1 MFGFIR
7 PKMLNRQTV
16 NHFRKYFL
24 FSFFSLFFAL
34 SIGQTVDPYTPDTS
48 SPPVHPGMNLVFSEE
63 FNNEGKP
70 NPDNWGYEIGFKRN
84 EELQWYVSDNAN
96 CTAGRLLI
104 EGRRASFTNPNY
116 VAGSTDW
123 KTNRKTVDYTSASIL
138 SKDKQSW
145 LFGRFEIRARVD
157 TSMGSWP
164 AIWTLGVTKEWP
176 SNGEIDIMEFYRIS
190 NAPTVLA
197 NVAWGTAVRWTAK
210 WDSFKKPLSTLL
222 AIDADWPKK
231 YHVWRMDWTS
241 DSIRLYVDDTLY
253 NYTLLNQTIN
263 ADGSNPFLQAQY
275 ILLNLAL
282 GANGGDPS
290 KTVFP
295 LKYEV
300 DYVRIYQKAPTALP
314 TNIEST
320 MTSNPILIN
329 PNQSRI
335 LNFSYKN
342 NVKHLLVSIINTSGK
357 TLLKQ
362 YFADIQSRNSYS
374 INLKTFAAGVFIVKF
389 DAETTK
395 TFKIILTK

>member
-1 MFGFIR
+1 M
-7 PKMLNRQTV
+7 
-16 NHFRKYFL
+16 
-24 FSFFSLFFAL
+24 
-34 SIGQTVDPYTPDTS
+34 GQTVDPYNPDEST
-48 SPPVHPGMNLVFSEE
+48 PPVRAGMNLIFSEE

-70 NPDNWGYEIGFKRN
+70 NPNNWGYETGFKRN
-84 EELQWYVSDNAN
+84 EELQWYLSDNAN

-104 EGRRASFTNPNY
+104 EGRRANFANPNY
-116 VAGSTDW
+116 VAGSSDW
-123 KTNRKTVDYTSASIL
+123 KTNRKTVNYTSSCII
-138 SKDKQSW
+138 SKDKKSW

-164 AIWTLGVTKEWP
+164 AIWTLGVSQEWP
-176 SNGEIDIMEFYRIS
+176 SCGEIDMMEFYRIS

-222 AIDADWPKK
+222 ATDADWPKK

-241 DSIRLYVDDTLY
+241 DSIRLYVDDKLY

-275 ILLNLAL
+275 MLLNLAL

-290 KTVFP
+290 KTLFP

-300 DYVRIYQKAPTALP
+300 DYVRVYQKASTGLP
-314 TNIEST
+314 SNAKIFP
-320 MTSNPILIN
+320 TSNPIFIN
-329 PNQSRI
+329 PNQNRTF
-335 LNFSYKN
+335 NFRYKDD
-342 NVKHLLVSIINTSGK
+342 VRRLYVSILNTSGK
-357 TLLKQ
+357 TLLRQ
-362 YFADIQSRNSYS
+362 YFGDIQSGNSYFMS
-374 INLKTFAAGVFIVKF
+374 LKALPTGVYFVRF
-389 DAETTK
+389 DCETTK

>member
-1 MFGFIR
+1 M
-7 PKMLNRQTV
+7 K
-16 NHFRKYFL
+16 HFL
-24 FSFFSLFFAL
+24 LSFFLMCFSLC
-34 SIGQTVDPYTPDTS
+34 IGQTVDPYTPDAS
-48 SPPVHPGMNLVFSEE
+48 SPPVRPGMNLVFSEE

-70 NPDNWGYEIGFKRN
+70 NPDNWGYETGFKRN
-84 EELQWYVSDNAN
+84 EELQWYLSDNAN

-104 EGRRASFTNPNY
+104 EGKRANFANPNY

-123 KTNRKTVDYTSASIL
+123 KTNRKTVNYTSACIL
-138 SKDKQSW
+138 SKGKKFWQ
-145 LFGRFEIRARVD
+145 FGRFEIRARVD

-164 AIWTLGVTKEWP
+164 AIWTLGITKEWP
-176 SNGEIDIMEFYRIS
+176 SCGEIDIMEFYRIS
-190 NAPTVLA
+190 DAPTVLA

-210 WDSFKKPLSTLL
+210 WDSFKKPLSSLL
-222 AIDADWPKK
+222 ALDAGWPKK

-241 DSIRLYVDDTLY
+241 DSTQLYVDDVLY

-275 ILLNLAL
+275 MLLNLAL

-300 DYVRIYQKAPTALP
+300 DYVRIYQKTPTGLP
-314 TNIEST
+314 SNAEST
-320 MTSNPILIN
+320 TTTNPILIHT
-329 PNQSRI
+329 NQSRT

-342 NVKHLLVSIINTSGK
+342 DVKYLLVSIINTSGQ
-357 TLLKQ
+357 TVLKQ
-362 YFADIQSRNSYS
+362 YFTDIQSGRSNFV
-374 INLKTFAAGVFIVKF
+374 NFKFLKTGVFFVRF

>member
-1 MFGFIR
+1 
-7 PKMLNRQTV
+7 
-16 NHFRKYFL
+16 
-24 FSFFSLFFAL
+24 
-34 SIGQTVDPYTPDTS
+34 
-48 SPPVHPGMNLVFSEE
+48 
-63 FNNEGKP
+63 
-70 NPDNWGYEIGFKRN
+70 
-84 EELQWYVSDNAN
+84 
-96 CTAGRLLI
+96 
-104 EGRRASFTNPNY
+104 
-116 VAGSTDW
+116 VAGSSDW
-123 KTNRKTVDYTSASIL
+123 RTNRKTVNYTSSCIL
-138 SKDKQSW
+138 SKDKKSW

-190 NAPTVLA
+190 NVPTVLA

-275 ILLNLAL
+275 MLLNLAL
-282 GANGGDPS
+282 GAGGGDPS

-300 DYVRIYQKAPTALP
+300 DYVRVYQKSPTTLP
-314 TNIEST
+314 TNAET
-320 MTSNPILIN
+320 AADPIVINLIQN
-329 PNQSRI
+329 KTLI
-335 LNFSYKN
+335 FKYKVN
-342 NVKHLLVSIINTSGK
+342 TKQLQVSVISTSGK

-362 YFADIQSRNSYS
+362 YFADIQSANSYS
-374 INLKTFAAGVFIVKF
+374 INLKSLEKGVFFVRF

-395 TFKIILTK
+395 IFKLF